1 MNKDEP
7 KKKPKTLFFFDKE
20 PPLKTIQEIV
30 NGYIT
35 ILYLGDGRTMY
46 VNEDGILLDLPLNK
60 KATEMVGFEVYGKA
74 IVINNKKST

>member
-7 KKKPKTLFFFDKE
+7 KKKPKTIFFFDKE
-20 PPLKTIQEIV
+20 PALKTIQEIV

-46 VNEDGILLDLPLNK
+46 VNEDGILLNLPINK
-60 KATEMVGFEVYGKA
+60 KASKMVGFEVFGKA
-74 IVINNKKST
+74 IVINNNKST

>member
-1 MNKDEP
+1 MNEDDP
-7 KKKPKTLFFFDKE
+7 KKKSKILFFFDKE
-20 PPLKTIQEIV
+20 PALKTIQEIV

-46 VNEDGILLDLPLNK
+46 VNEDGILLNLPLNK

-74 IVINNKKST
+74 IVINHKKST